1 MRQRSISYCLI
12 LILQLCLKCLGVVRE
27 FSVEE
32 QRVGLTREFSR
43 CLALQESTT
52 SGPLNNSEIICPADF
67 DGLSCWTATP
77 ANQTAYRQ
85 CPDYLNLFDSEG
97 RIVAA
102 HISHI
107 HLI

>member
-1 MRQRSISYCLI
+1 MSKIWGYNFFGSFL
-12 LILQLCLKCLGVVRE
+12 
-27 FSVEE
+27 
-32 QRVGLTREFSR
+32 
-43 CLALQESTT
+43 
-52 SGPLNNSEIICPADF
+52 EIICPADF